1 MEILQSL
8 KMNKPFKITSRL
20 NSFRFAFAGIWVLL
34 KTQSNAWIHC
44 ATTVLAVGCGVWLM
58 LPPVE
63 WCALV
68 LAVMAVWI
76 AEAFN
81 TAVEFLA
88 DRVTTEQD
96 PLIKKAKDAA
106 AGAVLIAAIGA
117 VVVGAILFLSR
128 CAGKVELMTSTQH
141 LPTGE

>member
-8 KMNKPFKITSRL
+8 KMNKPFKITSCL
-20 NSFRFAFAGIWVLL
+20 SSFRFAFAGIWVLL
-34 KTQSNAWIHC
+34 KTQHNAWIHC
-44 ATTVLAVGCGVWLM
+44 AATVVAVGCGVWFK
-58 LPPVE
+58 LPPLE
-63 WCALV
+63 WCVLA
-68 LAVMAVWI
+68 LAVMAVWV

-88 DRVTTEQD
+88 DRVSTEHH

-117 VVVGAILFLSR
+117 VAVGAILFLPR
-128 CAGKVELMTSTQH
+128 CA
-141 LPTGE
+141 TGN